1 MALDFAQLPGKRL
14 LFAKPAPVKPRALA
28 MPVGLATPQE
38 RPQRLVRQP

>member
-28 MPVGLATPQE
+28 TPQE